1 LLLNKCLTAFFNEE
15 QYKMKNPDT
24 KHDELKV
31 SLSAALSSG
40 NDEETIITIHET
52 GNTRPGANA
61 RAHASFLNN
70 PSTTVSYHYS
80 VDDEEIIQHLPETE
94 DAFHAGDGAGPG
106 NRQSIGIEI
115 CVNSDGDFQAAID
128 RAAALTADICKR
140 RGIPLENIR
149 QHFNWSGKNC
159 PQNIRAGRPHGWDV
173 FMEKV
178 AEAFIAALTPQKPQ
192 TPSKWAKAA
201 WTWGMDNKIT
211 DGTNPQAHPTREQVV
226 QQLFNF
232 YRLMNGIPIK

>member
-1 LLLNKCLTAFFNEE
+1 MELNITEIFIPTSNRNRPGRV
-15 QYKMKNPDT
+15 NPM
-24 KHDELKV
+24 
-31 SLSAALSSG
+31 
-40 NDEETIITIHET
+40 NYITIHET

-61 RAHASFLNN
+61 RAHANFLNN
-70 PSTTVSYHYS
+70 PNTTVSYHYN
-80 VDDEEIIQHLPETE
+80 VDDGEIIQHLPENE

-115 CVNSDGDFQAAID
+115 CVNSDGDFQRAID

-140 RGIPLENIR
+140 RSIPFENIR

-178 AEAFIAALTPQKPQ
+178 AENFIASLVPTPQKSQ
-192 TPSKWAKAA
+192 APSSWAKTA
-201 WTWGMDNKIT
+201 WEWGIDNKIT
-211 DGTNPQAHPTREQVV
+211 KGTNPQVYPTREQVV
-226 QQLFNF
+226 QLMFNL
-232 YRLMNGIPIK
+232 YRLMNGTPIT